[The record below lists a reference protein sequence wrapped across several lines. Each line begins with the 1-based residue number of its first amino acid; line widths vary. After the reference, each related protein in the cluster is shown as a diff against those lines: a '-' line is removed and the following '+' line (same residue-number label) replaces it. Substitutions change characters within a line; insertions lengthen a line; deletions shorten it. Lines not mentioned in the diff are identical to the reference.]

1 MTAIL
6 LMGLLLGM
14 RHALETDH
22 VAAVAVLAT
31 RAKGIRQALPLG
43 LMWGLGHTLT
53 LAVFG
58 IAVLAM
64 DAVISDGLA
73 HWLEGAVGIMLI
85 VLGGDV
91 LVRLVRERIHFH
103 VHRHA
108 GGNVH
113 VHAHSHLGERRL
125 GDGPHAHRP
134 HTHIHPARMP
144 LRALGV
150 GVMHGMAGSAALV
163 LLTLQTVDSTLTGV
177 FYILLFGF
185 GSMLGMAALSL
196 VIAVPLR
203 MAERSLSRGYGA
215 LTAILGCFS
224 VGLGLLN
231 LQHAGLFS

>member
-6 LMGLLLGM
+6 LMGLLIGM

-53 LAVFG
+53 LSIFG
-58 IAVLAM
+58 AAVLVM
-64 DAVISDGLA
+64 DTVVSDGLA
-73 HWLEGAVGIMLI
+73 HWLEGAVGVMLI

-103 VHRHA
+103 VHRHDS
-108 GGNVH
+108 GDTH
-113 VHAHSHLGERRL
+113 IHAHSHLGERRH
-125 GDGPHAHRP
+125 GGSSHAHGP
-134 HTHIHPARMP
+134 HTHDHPARMP

-150 GVMHGMAGSAALV
+150 GLMHGMAGSAALV
-163 LLTLQTVDSTLTGV
+163 LLTLQTVDSTLTGIL
-177 FYILLFGF
+177 YIALFGF
-185 GSMLGMAALSL
+185 GSMLGMATLSL

-203 MAERSLSRGYGA
+203 LAERTLSGGYGA
-215 LTAILGCFS
+215 LTAVLGCFS
-224 VGLGLLN
+224 IGLGLLN
-231 LQHAGLFS
+231 LQRAGLFS